1 MKNNCQQRNGVRQY
15 HKSEL
20 PRLRWTPELHR
31 HFVEAVETLGGQDKA
46 TPKRILQ
53 MMRVKGLRISH
64 VKSHLQMYRNV
75 KGHSIMPQVHHHH
88 PNHQAHKG
96 KAHQARANNDL
107 HICGICLPQRSPGT
121 KVLTSKYNNSVK
133 RELHPLDIKGLSQTS
148 EEFYYDLN
156 QEPYTTTSTDNSGT
170 AAFGDHSFSFDHIHL
185 LPVNIMHSVQDEE
198 DGHGDDDDEN
208 NEEQVFHDSTS
219 STQSLGG
226 NHINLDL
233 TI

>member
-1 MKNNCQQRNGVRQY
+1 MKSNCQQRNGVRQY

-31 HFVEAVETLGGQDKA
+31 HFVEAVETLGGQDEA

-64 VKSHLQMYRNV
+64 VKSHLQMYRNM
-75 KGHSIMPQVHHHH
+75 KGHSIMSQVHHHH
-88 PNHQAHKG
+88 HNHQAHKG
-96 KAHQARANNDL
+96 KAHQARDNNDL
-107 HICGICLPQRSPGT
+107 HICCICLSQS
-121 KVLTSKYNNSVK
+121 SVK
-133 RELHPLDIKGLSQTS
+133 RELHPLGIKGFSQSS

-170 AAFGDHSFSFDHIHL
+170 APFGDHLFSFDHTHL
-185 LPVNIMHSVQDEE
+185 LPVNIMHSVQEEE
-198 DGHGDDDDEN
+198 DGPGDDDDEN
-208 NEEQVFHDSTS
+208 EEEQVVHDSTT

-226 NHINLDL
+226 NNHINLDL